1 MLRKTFVLPSV
12 ILLLA
17 LASCATPTP
26 TQPAVPAEAP
36 TVAPAEPVAAP
47 TEVPAPTT
55 PALAGVQPP
64 CTPENATD
72 PYPSGKIRLVIGT
85 GGTGGVFYPYGGGIA
100 RILSE
105 KMPNTEATA
114 EVTGGSVDN
123 NKLLAKGEIDIGL
136 STLDSAFEASRG
148 SGVYEDVGPVPLC
161 AIANLYQSFIH
172 VVALEE
178 SGINTIEDM
187 KGKRISIGSAGS
199 STEVAARRILE
210 VAGINPDTDIDRDNL
225 GVSESVN
232 AIKDRKIDA
241 FFWIGGLPTAAVK
254 DLVSTPGIKVK
265 FIPTGQYADKLREKY
280 GPLYVRTTL
289 DKAIYNL
296 EADVDGI
303 GIGNAMLV
311 NAKTNEQLV
320 YDILKTI
327 FDNLE
332 EVRTIHPEAR
342 KLSLEA
348 ASTGSS
354 VPYHPGAIRFY
365 TERGVWKP

>member
-1 MLRKTFVLPSV
+1 M
-12 ILLLA
+12 
-17 LASCATPTP
+17 PTP
-26 TQPAVPAEAP
+26 TQLPAPTEAPTMPPPAPTVAPTEAP
-36 TVAPAEPVAAP
+36 TVAPTEAP
-47 TEVPAPTT
+47 TAT
-55 PALAGVQPP
+55 PLALTGIQAP

-72 PYPSGKIRLVIGT
+72 PYPSGKVRLVIGT

-123 NKLLAKGEIDIGL
+123 NKLLAKGEIDIGF

-148 SGVYEDVGPVPLC
+148 SGVYQDVGPVPLC
-161 AIANLYQSFIH
+161 TIATLYQSFVHI
-172 VVALEE
+172 VALEE
-178 SGINTIEDM
+178 SGINSVEDM
-187 KGKRISIGSAGS
+187 KGKRVSIGSAGS

-210 VAGINPDTDIDRDNL
+210 LAGINPDADIQRENL

-265 FIPTGQYADKLREKY
+265 FIGAGQYVDKLREKH

-289 DKAIYNL
+289 SKEIYNL
-296 EADVDGI
+296 ESDVEGI
-303 GIGNAMLV
+303 GIGNALLV
-311 NAKTNEQLV
+311 NAKANEQLV

-332 EVRTIHPEAR
+332 EVKSVHPEAR
-342 KLSLEA
+342 KLSLETA
-348 ASTGSS
+348 VTGSS
-354 VPYHPGAIRFY
+354 VPFHPGAIRFY